1 MTNIHMS
8 GWNNKKKKLAVFSLS
23 SMRTLV
29 INWKDYES
37 DREKH

>member
-8 GWNNKKKKLAVFSLS
+8 GWNNKKKLAVFSLS

-29 INWKDYES
+29 INRKDYES

>member
-1 MTNIHMS
+1 MEQQ
-8 GWNNKKKKLAVFSLS
+8 KKLAVFSLS

>member
-8 GWNNKKKKLAVFSLS
+8 GWNNKKIAVFSLS